1 LLSCIHGWRD
11 PDPFWRPGQGWY
23 PLLYIVR
30 RYEHIVKR
38 YEFKAF
44 FDESDIDRRG
54 VKGILG
60 AGTAQSQLVLWQ
72 PCRLVRLDPAA
83 ASLIVR
89 HNKISFGR
97 IVSDEKQDF

>member
-1 LLSCIHGWRD
+1 L
-11 PDPFWRPGQGWY
+11 
-23 PLLYIVR
+23 
-30 RYEHIVKR
+30 
-38 YEFKAF
+38 
-44 FDESDIDRRG
+44 FDESDIDRCG

-72 PCRLVRLDPAA
+72 PCRLDSAA

-89 HNKISFGR
+89 HNKILFGR

>member
-1 LLSCIHGWRD
+1 M
-11 PDPFWRPGQGWY
+11 PGKRGLVSW
-23 PLLYIVR
+23 YIVK

-38 YEFKAF
+38 YEFKVL

-54 VKGILG
+54 VKGILR

-72 PCRLVRLDPAA
+72 PCRLIRLDPAA

-89 HNKISFGR
+89 HNKISSGG
-97 IVSDEKQDF
+97 